1 MYTKGILGTHLF
13 LPIEELQTPIKKLKA
28 KLTARPKYED
38 LASIPMYDE
47 SIPGYFGIP
56 RYYGV
61 DLDQIEELK
70 SKVSYGYPSE
80 HVFTSKLRDNQVP
93 LYEEFVTGVDAGE
106 TGFILNARTGI
117 GKTIMMLKFL
127 GYLGVNALI
136 VVPSEPL
143 IEQWRKEII
152 EHTTHSRSDIGHVQA
167 DIVDYKNKSI
177 TIAMLHSICRDK
189 YGKDFNNHFGAVFYD
204 EIHRCGAEHFSKAVS
219 IFTAKYR
226 IGASASIDRADGMD
240 VVFRNHLGEK
250 IISLESEREEE
261 NRPKIIVIGYKGTK
275 KFIPEWTSKLKKV
288 SKRGVII
295 SALAKNTNRSDTLI
309 SLILKLVLS
318 GRRVLV
324 LSDRIEQLKYMLNRT
339 PPVHKPGLYIE
350 KTLKKEKQYI
360 LENSG
365 IIYATFQIF
374 SIGINVPDLAGLVY
388 ATPQARVRQ
397 PIGRISRLYKGKK
410 RPAII
415 DLVDIDITE
424 CMDWYRGRMSEYRH
438 PDVKGE
444 LIIT

>member
-13 LPIEELQTPIKKLKA
+13 LPIEELQTPMKKLKS

-47 SIPGYFGIP
+47 SIPRYFGIP

-61 DLDQIEELK
+61 DLDQIEELE
-70 SKVSYGYPSE
+70 SQVSYGEPSE
-80 HVFTSKLRDNQVP
+80 HVFTSKLRDNQAP
-93 LYEEFVTGVDAGE
+93 LYEEFVKGVDAGE

-117 GKTIMMLKFL
+117 GKTILMLKFL
-127 GYLGVNALI
+127 EYLGVNALI

-152 EHTTHSRSDIGHVQA
+152 KHTTHSKSDVGHVQA
-167 DIVDYKNKSI
+167 DIVDYKNKPI

-189 YGKDFNNHFGAVFYD
+189 YGKDFNSHFGAVFYD

-226 IGASASIDRADGMD
+226 IGASASVDRPDGMD
-240 VVFRNHLGEK
+240 IVFRNHLGEK
-250 IISLESEREEE
+250 IISLESDREEE
-261 NRPKIIVIGYKGTK
+261 NRPKIIVVGYTGAK
-275 KFIPEWTSKLKKV
+275 KFIPGWTSQLAKV
-288 SKRGVII
+288 RKRGVII
-295 SALAKNTNRSDTLI
+295 SALVKDINRSNILV
-309 SLILKLVLS
+309 SLIMKLALS

-324 LSDRIEQLKYMLNRT
+324 LSDRIEQLTYMLNRT
-339 PPVHKPGLYIE
+339 HPSQKPGLFVS
-350 KTLKKEKQYI
+350 KTPEAEKQDI
-360 LENSG
+360 LKTCG
-365 IIYATFQIF
+365 IIYATFGMF
-374 SIGINVPDLAGLVY
+374 STGMDVPDLAGLVF
-388 ATPQARVRQ
+388 ATPQSRVRQ
-397 PIGRISRLYKGKK
+397 AIGRISRLYQGKK
-410 RPAII
+410 RPVII
-415 DLVDIDITE
+415 DLVDNDINE
-424 CMDWYRGRMSEYRH
+424 CQNWYRGRVSEYRH